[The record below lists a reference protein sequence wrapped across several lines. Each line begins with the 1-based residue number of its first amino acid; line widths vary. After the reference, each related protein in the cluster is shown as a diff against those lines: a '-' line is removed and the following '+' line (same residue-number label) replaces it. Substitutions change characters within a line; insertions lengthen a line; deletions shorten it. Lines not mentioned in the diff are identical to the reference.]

1 MDNQKHPID
10 ELFSTKLKQ
19 HQESPSK
26 LSWERLDA
34 QLGPQKKTN
43 RPFWIS
49 IAAMLIGIFVLALLL
64 WRIDFTDHNE
74 NTPMMA
80 EQNPVINQ
88 EILPK
93 NDIDPQEEITK
104 PAEKTIPKTD
114 SVKKTKKEEENI
126 QEDKK
131 PEMKN
136 NPSPTKLNQRDE
148 NSPDN
153 SLVAE
158 SNQRPI
164 EKAPE
169 ITINKGLELS
179 GMGNGGINMN
189 ELIADNSLSEEKVEP
204 VAYTVKI
211 KSSGIS
217 EKPKKEKL
225 VTEIGDKINTLGGL
239 IGKVDKGYA
248 DLQDA
253 KNNLFASLI
262 SKKEEN

>member
-19 HQESPSK
+19 HQERPSA

-43 RPFWIS
+43 RPIWIS
-49 IAAMLIGIFVLALLL
+49 VAAMLVGIFVLALLL
-64 WRIDFTDHNE
+64 WRIDLSRDQE
-74 NTPMMA
+74 ISPMIA
-80 EQNPVINQ
+80 NQSPITNQ

-93 NDIDPQEEITK
+93 DDTTAQEVITR
-104 PAEKTIPKTD
+104 PLEKTIQKTD
-114 SVKKTKKEEENI
+114 SVNKTKKEEENI
-126 QEDKK
+126 PEDKK
-131 PEMKN
+131 PEIKN

-148 NSPDN
+148 RSPDN

-179 GMGNGGINMN
+179 EMGNEGINMN
-189 ELIADNSLSEEKVEP
+189 ELIADNSPTEKKAET